1 MKNNLTYEVIII
13 GGSYSGLAAAMA
25 LGRAGRTV
33 LVIDA
38 QEPYNRQTPYSHNFL
53 TQDGIPPHEIAA
65 LGKEQVKK
73 YTTVTFLNDRAE
85 KATKTEKGFLIQTQS
100 GLSIGAQKIILAT
113 GIRDIIPKIEGFQA
127 CWGTS
132 ALHCP
137 YCHGYE
143 VKGLPT
149 GILGN
154 SEAGFE
160 LAKLISNWTDNLTL
174 FTNGKSTL
182 SAEQT
187 TLLKLHHIEVD
198 ERIIQKLLHNSG
210 YLEGIEFQD
219 HSHRAIK
226 ALYVKPKF
234 TLHNS
239 ITTDLGCA
247 LTEEGY
253 IQVDAQQKTS
263 VPGIYA
269 SGDSTSRMRTVA
281 NAIATGTTAGM
292 MLNKEWVEEQFNLK
306 K

>member
-1 MKNNLTYEVIII
+1 MKNNLTYEVVII
-13 GGSYSGLAAAMA
+13 GGSYSGLASAMA

-38 QEPYNRQTPYSHNFL
+38 HEPCNRQTPYSHNFL
-53 TQDGIPPHEIAA
+53 TQDGTPPHEIAA

-85 KATKTEKGFLIQTQS
+85 KATKTEMGFLIQTQS

-113 GIRDIIPKIEGFQA
+113 GIRDVLPQIQGFKA
-127 CWGTS
+127 CWGIS
-132 ALHCP
+132 VLHCP

-149 GILGN
+149 GIFGN
-154 SEAGFE
+154 GEVGFE

-187 TLLKLHHIEVD
+187 ALLHLHQIEVD

-210 YLEGIEFQD
+210 YLEGVEFQD
-219 HSHRAIK
+219 TTRRAIK
-226 ALYVKPKF
+226 TLYVKPKF

-239 ITTDLGCA
+239 MTTDLGCA
-247 LTEEGY
+247 LTDEGY
-253 IQVDAQQKTS
+253 IQVDALQRTS
-263 VPGIYA
+263 VRGIYA
-269 SGDSTSRMRTVA
+269 CGDNTSRMRTVA